1 MQNILV
7 MTMSLTHERL
17 PDPDAFREC
26 KEPAQAPRAVRVAQR
41 AEPAL
46 APAQLEP
53 TTNKNGDG

>member
-1 MQNILV
+1 